1 MKILTWNVQWFKGL
15 DGVVDIERVLHKA
28 REIADVDV
36 LCMQEISVNYN
47 ALTGE
52 TPADQVARVRALLPG
67 YEVFFGPAIDELSS
81 CGSYRQQFGNLIAS
95 RLPVSLV
102 EHILLPDPT
111 SEGIKNTPSMR
122 RVCVVCTVEAPWG
135 PVRVMTSHL
144 EYYNAPARLAQV
156 SALREIHLHACA
168 RAARPPEIIP
178 DSPYQRKPY
187 SMDAV
192 LCGDF
197 NFELDSVEH
206 SVMIQ
211 PGLSGSLLNAWSALD
226 ASKPYPATFR
236 IFDRTY
242 GPEPVGCDFFFVSP
256 SMAKRVQ
263 SLTVDQQ
270 TQVSDHQPVLLEL
283 SDVIGA

>member
-28 REIADVDV
+28 REMADFDV
-36 LCMQEISVNYN
+36 LCMQEISVNYH

-52 TPADQVARVRALLPG
+52 TPADQVARVRELLPD
-67 YEVFFGPAIDELSS
+67 YEVFFAPAIDELSP
-81 CGSYRQQFGNLIAS
+81 CGTYRQQFGNLIAS
-95 RLPVSLV
+95 RLPVRLV
-102 EHILLPDPT
+102 EHILLPDPAA
-111 SEGIKNTPSMR
+111 EGEKNTPSMR

-144 EYYNAPARLAQV
+144 EYYNATARVAQV
-156 SALREIHLHACA
+156 SALREIHLRACA
-168 RAARPPEIIP
+168 RAARPPETIQ

-187 SMDAV
+187 TMDAV

-197 NFELDSVEH
+197 NFELDSAEH
-206 SVMIQ
+206 ATMIQ
-211 PGLSGSLLNAWSALD
+211 PDLLGALINAWTTLD
-226 ASKPYPATFR
+226 SSKSYPATFR

-263 SLTVDQQ
+263 VVSVDQQ

>member
-15 DGVVDIERVLHKA
+15 DGVVDIERVLQKA
-28 REIADVDV
+28 REIADFDV

-67 YEVFFGPAIDELSS
+67 YEVFFGPAIDELSL
-81 CGSYRQQFGNLIAS
+81 CGTYRQQFGNLIAS
-95 RLPVSLV
+95 RLPVRLV

-111 SEGIKNTPSMR
+111 SQCEKNTPSMR
-122 RVCVVCTVEAPWG
+122 RVCVVCTVAAPWG
-135 PVRVMTSHL
+135 PLRVMTSHL
-144 EYYNAPARLAQV
+144 EYYNATARLAQV
-156 SALREIHLHACA
+156 SALREIHLLACA
-168 RAARPPEIIP
+168 RAARPPETIQ
-178 DSPYQRKPY
+178 DSPYQRKLY
-187 SMDAV
+187 TMDAV

-206 SVMIQ
+206 ATMIQ
-211 PGLSGSLLNAWSALD
+211 PGPTGALLNAWSALD
-226 ASKPYPATFR
+226 SSKPYPATFR

-263 SLTVDQQ
+263 SVLVDQQ

-283 SDVIGA
+283 NDVIGA

>member
-81 CGSYRQQFGNLIAS
+81 CGTYRQQFGNLIAS
-95 RLPVSLV
+95 RLPVRLV

-111 SEGIKNTPSMR
+111 SEGNKNTPSMR

-270 TQVSDHQPVLLEL
+270 TQVSDHQPVLIEL
-283 SDVIGA
+283 GDVIGA

>member
-28 REIADVDV
+28 REMADFDV
-36 LCMQEISVNYN
+36 LCMQEISINYN

-52 TPADQVARVRALLPG
+52 TPADQVARVRELLPG
-67 YEVFFGPAIDELSS
+67 YEVFFASAIDELSP
-81 CGSYRQQFGNLIAS
+81 CGTYRQQFGNLIAS
-95 RLPVSLV
+95 RPPVRLV
-102 EHILLPDPT
+102 EHILLPDPAA
-111 SEGIKNTPSMR
+111 EGEKNTPSMR

-144 EYYNAPARLAQV
+144 EYYNATARLAQV
-156 SALREIHLHACA
+156 SALREIHLRACA
-168 RAARPPEIIP
+168 RAARPPETIQ

-187 SMDAV
+187 TMDAV

-197 NFELDSVEH
+197 NFELDSAEH
-206 SVMIQ
+206 ATMIQ
-211 PGLSGSLLNAWSALD
+211 PDLLGALINAWTTLD
-226 ASKPYPATFR
+226 SSKSYPATFR

-242 GPEPVGCDFFFVSP
+242 GPKPVGCDFFFISP

-263 SLTVDQQ
+263 AVLVDQQ

-283 SDVIGA
+283 SDLIGA

>member
-15 DGVVDIERVLHKA
+15 DCVVDIERVLHKA

-81 CGSYRQQFGNLIAS
+81 CGTYRQQFGNLIAS
-95 RLPVSLV
+95 RLPVRLV

-111 SEGIKNTPSMR
+111 SEGNKNTPSMR

>member
-15 DGVVDIERVLHKA
+15 DGVVDIERVLQKA
-28 REIADVDV
+28 REIADFDV

-47 ALTGE
+47 SLTGD

-67 YEVFFGPAIDELSS
+67 YEVFFGPAVDELSV

-95 RLPVSLV
+95 RFPVRLV
-102 EHILLPDPT
+102 EHILLPDPAA
-111 SEGIKNTPSMR
+111 EGEKNTPSMR
-122 RVCVVCTVEAPWG
+122 RVCVVCTIEAPWG

-144 EYYNAPARLAQV
+144 EYYNATARLAQV
-156 SALREIHLHACA
+156 NALREIHLHACA
-168 RAARPPEIIP
+168 RASRPPEAIEG
-178 DSPYQRKPY
+178 SPYQPKTY
-187 SMDAV
+187 TMDAV

-206 SVMIQ
+206 AAMIQ
-211 PGLSGSLLNAWSALD
+211 PGPSGALLNAWSALD
-226 ASKPYPATFR
+226 SSKSYPATFR

-256 SMAKRVQ
+256 SIAKRVQ
-263 SLTVDQQ
+263 SISVDQQ

-283 SDVIGA
+283 RD

>member
-28 REIADVDV
+28 REMADFDV
-36 LCMQEISVNYN
+36 LCMQEISINYN

-52 TPADQVARVRALLPG
+52 TPADQVARVRELLPG
-67 YEVFFGPAIDELSS
+67 YEVFFASAIDELSP
-81 CGSYRQQFGNLIAS
+81 CGTYRQQFGNLIAS
-95 RLPVSLV
+95 RPPVRLV
-102 EHILLPDPT
+102 EHILLPDPAA
-111 SEGIKNTPSMR
+111 EGEKNTPSMR

-144 EYYNAPARLAQV
+144 EYYNATARLAQV
-156 SALREIHLHACA
+156 SALREIHLRACA
-168 RAARPPEIIP
+168 RAARPPDTIQ

-187 SMDAV
+187 TMDAV

-197 NFELDSVEH
+197 NFELDSAEH
-206 SVMIQ
+206 ATMIQ
-211 PGLSGSLLNAWSALD
+211 PDLLGALINAWTTLD
-226 ASKPYPATFR
+226 SSKSYPATFR

-242 GPEPVGCDFFFVSP
+242 GPEPVGCDFFFISP

-263 SLTVDQQ
+263 AVLVDQQ

-283 SDVIGA
+283 SDLIGA

>member
-28 REIADVDV
+28 REIADFDV

-52 TPADQVARVRALLPG
+52 TPSDQVARVRALLPG
-67 YEVFFGPAIDELSS
+67 YEVFFGPAIDELSPS
-81 CGSYRQQFGNLIAS
+81 GTYRQQFGNLIAS
-95 RLPVSLV
+95 RFPVRLV
-102 EHILLPDPT
+102 EHILLPDPAA
-111 SEGIKNTPSMR
+111 EGEKNTPSMR

-144 EYYNAPARLAQV
+144 EYYNATARLAQV
-156 SALREIHLHACA
+156 SALREIHLRACA
-168 RAARPPEIIP
+168 RASRPPETIQ

-187 SMDAV
+187 TMDAV

-206 SVMIQ
+206 ATMIQ
-211 PGLSGSLLNAWSALD
+211 PDPSGALLNAWSALD
-226 ASKPYPATFR
+226 ASKSYPATFR

>member
-81 CGSYRQQFGNLIAS
+81 CGTYRQQFGNLIAS
-95 RLPVSLV
+95 RLPVRLV

-144 EYYNAPARLAQV
+144 EYYNATARLAQV

-256 SMAKRVQ
+256 SMAKRVH

>member
-28 REIADVDV
+28 REIADFDV
-36 LCMQEISVNYN
+36 LCMQEISVNYH
-47 ALTGE
+47 ALSGE
-52 TPADQVARVRALLPG
+52 TPSDQVACVRAMLPG
-67 YEVFFGPAIDELSS
+67 YEVFFGPAIDELSP
-81 CGSYRQQFGNLIAS
+81 CGTYRQQFGNLIVS
-95 RLPVSLV
+95 RLPVRFV
-102 EHILLPDPT
+102 ERILLPDPA
-111 SEGIKNTPSMR
+111 SEGDKNTPSMR

-144 EYYNAPARLAQV
+144 EYYNATARLAQV
-156 SALREIHLHACA
+156 SALREIHLRACA
-168 RAARPPEIIP
+168 RAARPPEFIQ

-187 SMDAV
+187 TMDAV

-206 SVMIQ
+206 ATMVQ
-211 PGLSGSLLNAWSALD
+211 PGPSGALLNAWDALD
-226 ASKPYPATFR
+226 SSKPYPATFR

-263 SLTVDQQ
+263 AVSVDQQ

>member
-81 CGSYRQQFGNLIAS
+81 CGTYRQQFGNLIAS
-95 RLPVSLV
+95 RLPVRLV

>member
-28 REIADVDV
+28 REIADFDV

-52 TPADQVARVRALLPG
+52 TPSDQVARVRALLPG
-67 YEVFFGPAIDELSS
+67 YEVFFGPAIDELSPS
-81 CGSYRQQFGNLIAS
+81 GTYRQQFGNLIAS
-95 RLPVSLV
+95 RFPVRLV
-102 EHILLPDPT
+102 EHILLPDPAA
-111 SEGIKNTPSMR
+111 EGEKNTPSMR

-144 EYYNAPARLAQV
+144 EYYNATARLAQV
-156 SALREIHLHACA
+156 SALREIHLRACA
-168 RAARPPEIIP
+168 RASRPPETIQ

-187 SMDAV
+187 TMDAV

-197 NFELDSVEH
+197 NFELDSFEH
-206 SVMIQ
+206 ATMIQ
-211 PGLSGSLLNAWSALD
+211 PDPSGALLNAWSALD
-226 ASKPYPATFR
+226 ASKSYPATFR

>member
-28 REIADVDV
+28 REIADFDV

-52 TPADQVARVRALLPG
+52 TPSDQVARVRALLPG
-67 YEVFFGPAIDELSS
+67 YEVFFGPAIDELSPS
-81 CGSYRQQFGNLIAS
+81 GTYRQQFGNLIAS
-95 RLPVSLV
+95 RFPVRLV
-102 EHILLPDPT
+102 EHILLPDPAA
-111 SEGIKNTPSMR
+111 EGEKNTPSMR

-144 EYYNAPARLAQV
+144 EYYNATARLAQV
-156 SALREIHLHACA
+156 SALREIHLRACA
-168 RAARPPEIIP
+168 RASRPPETIQ

-187 SMDAV
+187 TMDAV

-197 NFELDSVEH
+197 NFELDSFEH
-206 SVMIQ
+206 ATMIQ
-211 PGLSGSLLNAWSALD
+211 PDPSGALLNAWSALD
-226 ASKPYPATFR
+226 ASKSYPATFR

-256 SMAKRVQ
+256 SMAKRVI
-263 SLTVDQQ
+263 SVSVDQQ

>member
-1 MKILTWNVQWFKGL
+1 MKILTWNVQWFKWL
-15 DGVVDIERVLHKA
+15 DGVVDIERVLQKA
-28 REIADVDV
+28 REIADFDV

-47 ALTGE
+47 VLTGE

-67 YEVFFGPAIDELSS
+67 YEVFFGPASDELSL
-81 CGSYRQQFGNLIAS
+81 CGTYRQQFGNLIAS
-95 RLPVSLV
+95 RLPVRLV
-102 EHILLPDPT
+102 EHILLPDPAA
-111 SEGIKNTPSMR
+111 EGEKNTPSMR

-144 EYYNAPARLAQV
+144 EYYNATARLAQV
-156 SALREIHLHACA
+156 SALREIHLRACA
-168 RAARPPEIIP
+168 RAVRPPETIQ

-206 SVMIQ
+206 ATMVQ

-226 ASKPYPATFR
+226 SSKPYPATFR

-256 SMAKRVQ
+256 SMSKRVQ
-263 SLTVDQQ
+263 SVSVDQQ

-283 SDVIGA
+283 RDVLGA